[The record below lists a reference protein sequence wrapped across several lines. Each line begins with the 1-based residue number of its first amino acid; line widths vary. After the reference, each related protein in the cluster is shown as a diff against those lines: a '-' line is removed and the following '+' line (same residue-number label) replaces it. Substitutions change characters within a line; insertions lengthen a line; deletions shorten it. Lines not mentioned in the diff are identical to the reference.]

1 MSFGTKVFS
10 GVQEALVLALM
21 LVTGRAIALSS
32 FFFVTVFALFYV
44 NMDIMYKVG
53 IGVIVFAV
61 IFLITIATQILRQQ
75 KEVKQATAA

>member
-21 LVTGRAIALSS
+21 L
-32 FFFVTVFALFYV
+32 VTVFALFYV